1 MRDYA
6 DLIKTLRRYGAWEQ
20 HSKDAADAI
29 EELLARDVVPTDFH
43 ERCLQLEIR
52 KRIELEKQMP
62 HWISVE
68 ERLSDYGERV
78 LIMFKPLDEEECIS
92 IGWLT
97 QYGFECYD
105 DSVYFFRS
113 VTHWMPLPEPPK
125 EETE

>member
-6 DLIKTLRRYGAWEQ
+6 ELIEALRGCSDAFCKREMCPRFDSTPITAYECRDQ
-20 HSKDAADAI
+20 LDKDAADAI
-29 EELLARDVVPTDFH
+29 EELQAAVP
-43 ERCLQLEIR
+43 
-52 KRIELEKQMP
+52 K
-62 HWISVE
+62 WISVE
-68 ERLSDYGERV
+68 ERLPDYGERV

-113 VTHWMPLPEPPK
+113 VTHWMPLPEPPM
-125 EETE
+125 ED